1 MKVILCTFGE
11 NAGKQCVAMS
21 LIALIYN
28 KIKGIHTCD
37 DLVQILEMGNQL
49 YSTLSQCTG
58 QVYLM
63 QTELPSM
70 TALSEEN
77 YQLNYSES
85 YTGNLHYC
93 NLIIEGYQHSMSRD
107 RAFESL
113 LSQNYSAFIL
123 TIECISVSI
132 YHTDNGSY
140 KIFDSHARDEYGR
153 SHPSGTCVLLEV
165 PSIQG
170 LVQCFQTIHSLS
182 DNYELRGVQISTY
195 EVTRVNNLREEHNC
209 SCKQCSA
216 VGLYAMCY
224 SVAKSCSY
232 WNSRTLY
239 CIADQG
245 NKLYHNMGINR
256 CLKMADLYTSLDICG
271 VEISVQLKAQSYGM
285 LSTSLNNTKNK
296 LENLIFNNYSGNTGF
311 LLWLASYCIT
321 CIFQQ
326 TVIAKYMFSLLTFED
341 TCEPAIQQINISGI
355 PPVTGKRIVKRMA
368 RS

>member
-1 MKVILCTFGE
+1 
-11 NAGKQCVAMS
+11 MS

-93 NLIIEGYQHSMSRD
+93 YSIIEGYQHSMSRD

-170 LVQCFQTIHSLS
+170 LVQYFQTLHSLS
-182 DNYELRGVQISTY
+182 NNYELRGVQISTY

-232 WNSRTLY
+232 WNSRTLC

-245 NKLYHNMGINR
+245 NKLYRNMGINR

-355 PPVTGKRIVKRMA
+355 PPVTGKRIVERMA